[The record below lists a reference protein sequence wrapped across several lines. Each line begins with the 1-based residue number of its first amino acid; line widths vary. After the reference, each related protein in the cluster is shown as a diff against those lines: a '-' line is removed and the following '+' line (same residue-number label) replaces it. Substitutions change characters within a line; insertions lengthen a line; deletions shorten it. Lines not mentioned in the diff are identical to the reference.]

1 MGPPQPRADT
11 CDLIMKGG
19 IASGIAYPA
28 AVLAMKDRYRFV
40 NIGGA
45 SAGAIAA
52 AATAAA
58 EYARDNA
65 AAEDGFT
72 RLNEMRLAI
81 QQRDL
86 LPQLFQPTR
95 QARTVIGLLFALQS
109 KGGLARRILAA
120 MRPLVRWVW
129 LPVGIQVAVAFG
141 LSAVVVADAGGAL
154 SSLGPVGIVA
164 LGGLLTVAAAAS
176 LAAAITV
183 RAARLISKHL
193 PSSYFGMCLGK
204 TVAGSRY
211 PALTDWLHG
220 QIQHISGARTA
231 PLTFADLAERDVHL
245 TVMTTD
251 LTRARPVR
259 LPYEGDDYWFALT
272 ELAALFPPD
281 VVEYL
286 AATCNETRPAD
297 SYVPELRRLP
307 GDRLPIIVAAR
318 MSSSFPGLLAAVP
331 LWTTANGKPVRHWLS
346 DGGISSNFPIH
357 LFDAWVPTRPTF
369 GLNLVP
375 AAMMEQEP
383 DTSDEAVR
391 GHHDETPPVRRATIR
406 HTIDFVGQ
414 ILDTMQNW
422 RDTMQSELFQFRD
435 RVTDIVLSPKEGG
448 SNIAMPSEVIARID
462 AKGRHAGQTFT
473 RFDWPSHLLHRYA
486 WLMQTLQRNLR
497 HQPPGKP
504 AGLSDALSP
513 EFQQWL
519 AEGTPGVERPLDRP
533 SNWFAPAAAATTRLL
548 QDADRWL
555 GSTDLSFDVG
565 GVDRPASVMRILP
578 DV

>member
-1 MGPPQPRADT
+1 MGHPRPRADT

-40 NIGGA
+40 NIGGS

-52 AATAAA
+52 AVTSAA

-72 RLNEMRLAI
+72 RLNKMRVAL

-86 LPQLFQPTR
+86 LPQLFQPTKP
-95 QARTVIGLLFALQS
+95 ARTVIGLLFALQS
-109 KGGLARRILAA
+109 EGGLARRILAA
-120 MRPLVRWVW
+120 ARPLLRWVW
-129 LPVGIQVAVAFG
+129 LPVAVLIAVAFG
-141 LSAVVVADAGGAL
+141 LSALVIDDSGGAL
-154 SSLGPVGIVA
+154 SSLGPVGVVA
-164 LGGLLTVAAAAS
+164 LGALLAVAATAS

-183 RAARLISKHL
+183 RATRLISTHL
-193 PSSYFGMCLGK
+193 PSSYFGMCLGR
-204 TVAGSRY
+204 TVAGSAH

-220 QIQHISGARTA
+220 QIQHISGAHAT

-259 LPYEGDDYWFALT
+259 LPSEGHDYWFALT
-272 ELAALFPPD
+272 ELATLFPPD
-281 VVEYL
+281 VIEYL
-286 AATCNETRPAD
+286 ATTCTETRPAESD
-297 SYVPELRRLP
+297 VPELCRLP
-307 GDRLPIIVAAR
+307 GDQLPIIVATR
-318 MSSSFPGLLAAVP
+318 MSASFPGLLAAVP

-357 LFDAWVPTRPTF
+357 FFDAWVPTRPTF

-375 AAMMEQEP
+375 ASMMEHEP
-383 DTSDEAVR
+383 QTADEAIGWR
-391 GHHDETPPVRRATIR
+391 HDEAPPARRATIR

-435 RVTDIVLSPKEGG
+435 RVTDIVLSKGEGG

-462 AKGRHAGQTFT
+462 AKGRRAGQTFT

-497 HQPPGKP
+497 HQPPGRP

-519 AEGTPGVERPLDRP
+519 AEGTPGVKRPLDRP
-533 SNWFAPAAAATTRLL
+533 SNWYEPAAAATTQLL
-548 QDADRWL
+548 QDANRWL
-555 GSTDLSFDVG
+555 DSTDLSFDSG
-565 GVDRPASVMRILP
+565 IPDQPASVMRISP
-578 DV
+578 DI